1 MTVDTV
7 EQKSILQSFLVK
19 SNLILSMA
27 TLVNRLPIKTSNRSG
42 TIIALKY
49 NNCIKGDLNLFKNK
63 IGFKNACHLIM
74 WHTLENQ
81 RKKKMV
87 HVKMTSSGTF
97 QIIGVSEDDVE
108 KIVYKI
114 FLAIEKLNKVCK
126 VYEYL
131 SVVSSMNML
140 CKTTSP
146 QSLRFEI
153 IIVPIL
159 CNYMVTLSTEITQ
172 NIFQNLKSSVVQRF
186 IDNGFL
192 CFMIPN
198 DYAITIKRPF
208 TYEEY
213 KHHPIR
219 HVTWN
224 KKNGKYGKVL
234 QYIEYQSYT
243 TLLKGVQKHNSTR
256 KKYLTLRMYTTG
268 KVLVSCFNEAA
279 IHFEIERF
287 LEVCRT
293 FEK

>member
-1 MTVDTV
+1 
-7 EQKSILQSFLVK
+7 
-19 SNLILSMA
+19 
-27 TLVNRLPIKTSNRSG
+27 
-42 TIIALKY
+42 
-49 NNCIKGDLNLFKNK
+49 
-63 IGFKNACHLIM
+63 
-74 WHTLENQ
+74 
-81 RKKKMV
+81 
-87 HVKMTSSGTF
+87 
-97 QIIGVSEDDVE
+97 
-108 KIVYKI
+108 
-114 FLAIEKLNKVCK
+114 
-126 VYEYL
+126 
-131 SVVSSMNML
+131 
-140 CKTTSP
+140 
-146 QSLRFEI
+146 
-153 IIVPIL
+153 
-159 CNYMVTLSTEITQ
+159 
-172 NIFQNLKSSVVQRF
+172 
-186 IDNGFL
+186 
-192 CFMIPN
+192 MIPN

-208 TYEEY
+208 AYEEY